1 MQSSSQETFA
11 VEAVT
16 ELRNDHFSLH
26 AWGRFFRR
34 SWMLSLQTAYDNP
47 LLHSSWRR
55 FTCFVA
61 LLALLTLI
69 GNSLLMGV
77 SDTFSL
83 LPGFVFCVVWQQ
95 CDLFWHLG
103 LNRAVYS
110 GVLLPRVGLANKLTW
125 IRGLAASYLLG
136 RLFGGL
142 ATPSMVALAI
152 FLCGIG
158 TDILD
163 GLIAR
168 HTGTQSKLGQIAD
181 AETDFCL
188 YLSLTV
194 ILLRNGVL
202 PLPFGLVMLLRFLI
216 PCVVVLL
223 SYLTFARPVY
233 FGSTTWGKY
242 AGLAQCLSFLVL
254 LAPAPFSMLTHLLSI
269 PLLIVTSCLLI
280 IAPVAQ
286 ITHMRMRRGE
296 G

>member
-11 VEAVT
+11 VDVVT

-47 LLHSSWRR
+47 SLCSSWRR
-55 FTCFVA
+55 FTCLVA
-61 LLALLTLI
+61 LLALLALI
-69 GNSLLMGV
+69 GNSLLLGV

-83 LPGFVFCVVWQQ
+83 LPGFVFCVAWQQ

-103 LNRAVYS
+103 LNRAVR
-110 GVLLPRVGLANKLTW
+110 GGALLPRLGLANKLTW

-136 RLFGGL
+136 RLVGGL
-142 ATPSMVALAI
+142 PTPSMVALAI

-194 ILLRNGVL
+194 ILLCNGVL
-202 PLPFGLVMLLRFLI
+202 PWLFGLIMLLRFII
-216 PCVVVLL
+216 PCVVALL
-223 SYLTFARPVY
+223 SYLAFARPVDI
-233 FGSTTWGKY
+233 GSTTWGKY

-269 PLLIVTSCLLI
+269 PLLSVTSCLLI

-286 ITHMRMRRGE
+286 ITHLRMRRGE

>member
-16 ELRNDHFSLH
+16 ELRNDHFRLH

-34 SWMLSLQTAYDNP
+34 SCMLSLQTAYDNP
-47 LLHSSWRR
+47 SLYSSWRR

-61 LLALLTLI
+61 LLALLALI

-77 SDTFSL
+77 GDTFSL

-103 LNRAVYS
+103 LNRAVHS

-168 HTGTQSKLGQIAD
+168 HTGTQSKLGRIAD

-223 SYLTFARPVY
+223 SYLAFARPVH
-233 FGSTTWGKY
+233 FASTIWGKY

-254 LAPAPFSMLTHLLSI
+254 LAPAPFPMLTHLLSI
-269 PLLIVTSCLLI
+269 PLLSVTSCLLI

-286 ITHMRMRRGE
+286 ITHMRTRREE

>member
-11 VEAVT
+11 VDVVT

-26 AWGRFFRR
+26 AWGRFIRR

-47 LLHSSWRR
+47 SLYSSWRR

-61 LLALLTLI
+61 LLALLALL
-69 GNSLLMGV
+69 GNSLLLGGN
-77 SDTFSL
+77 DTFAL

-103 LNRAVYS
+103 LNRAVQS
-110 GVLLPRVGLANKLTW
+110 GVLFPRIGLANKLTW
-125 IRGLAASYLLG
+125 IRALAASYLLG
-136 RLFGGL
+136 RLLGGL
-142 ATPSMVALAI
+142 STPSTVALTI

-168 HTGTQSKLGQIAD
+168 RTGTQSTLGQIAD

-202 PLPFGLVMLLRFLI
+202 PPPFALVMLLRFLI
-216 PCVVVLL
+216 PCVAVFL
-223 SYLTFARPVY
+223 SYLAFARPVR
-233 FGSTTWGKY
+233 FSSTIWGKY

-254 LAPAPFSMLTHLLSI
+254 LTPAPFAALARTLTMPLLSI
-269 PLLIVTSCLLI
+269 TTCLLI

-286 ITHMRMRRGE
+286 LAQLRMQRRE
-296 G
+296 R